1 MRLFLSFVLAIFI
14 SLGIFFGM
22 QEMISS
28 NKELKDDNKPPVQ
41 LNYLRDKQDDQI
53 KKRTRIKPKKPVEK
67 IEPKKVHLIKTKID
81 TKITKNV
88 KIKPFSV
95 TKNIDIST
103 VSSLNGAQIAVEQGL
118 FDAKNLQTISRV
130 NPRYPRKAKIRKKQG
145 YVQLQFHITQ
155 NGDVIDPIVI
165 KSDPKGYFEDA
176 AINAI
181 KKWRFNPSSASKDAT
196 ITFNFRLAR

>member
-53 KKRTRIKPKKPVEK
+53 KKKTRIKPKKPVEK